1 MDSQNYKIVFE
12 KLREAQDADASVGAP
27 SPDEIHLDE
36 LKEIDELRR
45 LALALLEPD
54 QTAYTTT

>member
-12 KLREAQDADASVGAP
+12 KREAQDADASVGAP

-54 QTAYTTT
+54 QTSYTTT